1 MVSEINGNLW
11 IALNGCL
18 AQSLRFCYDG
28 IVTFQDRA
36 KGRGENHRQAKEETA
51 LKKAEYQQMSES
63 FALGA
68 LLAIVGG
75 FLDAYTYLLRGHVFA
90 NAQTGNIVL
99 LGLNLASLQ
108 FLNAVYYLV
117 PIGAFAAG
125 VVATEAVK
133 QKFLDHPR
141 IHWRQIIVAAECLLL
156 LVVAFVPHGGLDV
169 AVNVSVS
176 FLCAMQVE
184 SFRKFEGNAF
194 ATTMCTGNL
203 RSAMELLYRYA
214 VTGDCREGAK
224 CLRYFGIIL
233 FFILGAVL
241 GAWFTGLFA
250 ERAVLFCCGALAAAF
265 GLMFIRKK
273 QA

>member
-1 MVSEINGNLW
+1 M
-11 IALNGCL
+11 
-18 AQSLRFCYDG
+18 
-28 IVTFQDRA
+28 
-36 KGRGENHRQAKEETA
+36 
-51 LKKAEYQQMSES
+51 KKAANKQMSES
-63 FALGA
+63 FPLGA

-99 LGLNLASLQ
+99 LGLNLANLQ
-108 FLNAVYYLV
+108 FLKAMYYLV
-117 PIGAFAAG
+117 PISAFAAG

-133 QKFLDHPR
+133 QKFRDHPR

-156 LVVAFVPHGGLDV
+156 LAVAFVPHGGLDV

-184 SFRKFEGNAF
+184 SFRKFDGNAF

-203 RSAMELLYRYA
+203 RSAMELLYRFT
-214 VTGDCREGAK
+214 VTNDRREQAK
-224 CLRYFGIIL
+224 SLQYFGIIL

-250 ERAVLFCCGALAAAF
+250 ERAVLFCCGILAAAF
-265 GLMFIRKK
+265 GLMFIREK
-273 QA
+273 AA